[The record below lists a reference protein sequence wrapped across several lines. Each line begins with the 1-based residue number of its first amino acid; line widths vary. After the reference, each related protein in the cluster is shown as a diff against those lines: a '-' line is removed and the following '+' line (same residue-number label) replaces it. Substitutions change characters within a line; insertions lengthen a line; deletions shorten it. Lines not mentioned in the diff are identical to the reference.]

1 MFDST
6 PPINIY
12 KQAANPVPR
21 RVPSTG
27 ANSDS
32 TLPAIIKTKIP
43 PHPATT
49 FKRPSEQ
56 ELELP
61 RVSTISAQRPSLPVD
76 KRFDATVRRQVSI
89 QKVPNLEAKKRH
101 GAAPTDLPVKGEPV
115 SVRTLLPPRLPSIP
129 KTTANRLALPILEK
143 KAEEALRSV
152 GSATTTFTTPNPEDA
167 STNLV
172 WFLSTPKA
180 NFVLKINSDPFTE
193 CLWSDGHA
201 AQAYAELG
209 FNPPSTVPIMGEEK
223 KKDPITEEHPLIRAF
238 KDALIT
244 TQTNLQKKIE
254 SPQKAITHL
263 TDTPVE
269 IFGMGMSKEQL
280 KTQFK
285 DFPSIVNAIKFL
297 DRTVFESG
305 DQQEIKDA
313 ILEIMETK
321 LKQLSGQLQSSTTSL
336 DLLRNGKCIV
346 MTMVQGQT
354 LNEISDNP
362 ELLKCLLTQTE
373 FLKKYSELVVADIF
387 LGNTDRAAIDRKV
400 LSDKSSDTYGIQ
412 PRIEGNNNNI
422 MFVVEND
429 TIKEMVPID
438 QGVLSLALY
447 ADFQG
452 NQNLE
457 KALKEYSAT
466 WDHYLQANKLQSFQ
480 DMAQKIYNGLPE
492 NVKVYYSSEGRDPSL
507 AIIEIEQGLKRGF
520 EQVKDKGAL
529 AIARLEKQLETDLS
543 SKIISAGSDVE
554 KNLREVISRLK
565 QSLKSL
571 KT

>member
-143 KAEEALRSV
+143 NAEEALRSV

-180 NFVLKINSDPFTE
+180 QFVLKINSDPFTE

-223 KKDPITEEHPLIRAF
+223 KKDLITEEHPLIRPL

-244 TQTNLQKKIE
+244 TQTDLRERIQSLQKD
-254 SPQKAITHL
+254 ITHL

-422 MFVVEND
+422 MFMVEND
-429 TIKEMVPID
+429 TVKEMVPID

-466 WDHYLQANKLQSFQ
+466 WDHYLQAYQLQSFK

-492 NVKVYYSSEGRDPSL
+492 NVKVYYSSEGRDPNF
-507 AIIEIEQGLKRGF
+507 AIIEIKQGLKRGF

>member
-143 KAEEALRSV
+143 NAEEALRSV
-152 GSATTTFTTPNPEDA
+152 GSASTTFTTPNPEDA

-180 NFVLKINSDPFTE
+180 QFVLKINSDPFTE

-223 KKDPITEEHPLIRAF
+223 KKDLITEEHPLIRPL

-244 TQTNLQKKIE
+244 TQTDLRERIQSLQKD
-254 SPQKAITHL
+254 ITHL

-285 DFPSIVNAIKFL
+285 DFPSIVNAINSL
-297 DRTVFESG
+297 DSKVFESRYP
-305 DQQEIKDA
+305 QQIKDE

-422 MFVVEND
+422 MFMVEND
-429 TIKEMVPID
+429 TVKEMVPID

-466 WDHYLQANKLQSFQ
+466 WDHYLQAYQLQSFK

-492 NVKVYYSSEGRDPSL
+492 NVKVYYSSEGRDPNF
-507 AIIEIEQGLKRGF
+507 AIIEIKQGLKRGF